1 MVQPRRYT
9 APCTAIILGGRLWAY
24 AVMVIP
30 HTASTIGKSKI
41 QYVHVAKENA
51 LQGQRKRM
59 VPAGHRCSRVNFQ
72 YPLHAG
78 VGLTAVATVAWLFS
92 EDMLSGGGGVETWE
106 VRLCVHMLRP
116 INIAVNGDIVGSLLL
131 AGNHGPSPSI
141 ISCVTDGTI
150 RRYGECR
157 TLSDSGSLTVPGT
170 RHNSSSS
177 FHHAISA

>member
-1 MVQPRRYT
+1 MSFHTQAALCLMVQPRRYT

-30 HTASTIGKSKI
+30 HM
-41 QYVHVAKENA
+41 
-51 LQGQRKRM
+51 QGQKKRM

-92 EDMLSGGGGVETWE
+92 EDMLSGGGGGVETSE

-157 TLSDSGSLTVPGT
+157 TVAL
-170 RHNSSSS
+170 
-177 FHHAISA
+177 